1 MQIEYRKRRA
11 IAKIRRLKNANAFQ
25 FMSALNF
32 HFLGQCGGFNYV
44 YYVCR
49 NDCTHCRRNG

>member
-1 MQIEYRKRRA
+1 MQANIENGA
-11 IAKIRRLKNANAFQ
+11 LLQKIRRLKNANVFQ

-32 HFLGQCGGFNYV
+32 HFPGQCGGFNYV